1 MPKNENRQD
10 SAFAKY
16 DAMNTEELQQILRED
31 ASKNEGEGSDMET
44 ILYVM
49 EVLAKRRKE
58 QNEGVDP
65 AEALESFKSK
75 YYKPNDNSF
84 ISEPVTA
91 NRKKR
96 IHFGWSRGLVAAVMV
111 LVIVLG
117 GSLTANA
124 MGFDLFE
131 VIAKWTQETFHFG
144 YTGQTDSTIDPN
156 SNYTNPCQ
164 SLQAAINRFEYDV
177 DVVPR
182 WLPDSYSEA
191 GVKIDETPV
200 QRRFTALY
208 QSNEDTIRIRIVD
221 YLSGAPTQIEQSDSL
236 VEVYSHSGIEYY
248 IFDNLGQLRATWIVE
263 NLECFIMGPLT
274 VSEIK
279 EIINSI
285 E

>member
-1 MPKNENRQD
+1 MPNNQNRQD
-10 SAFAKY
+10 SAFTKY
-16 DAMNTEELQQILRED
+16 DTMSTEELQQILRED
-31 ASKNEGEGSDMET
+31 ASKTEGEGSDMET

-84 ISEPVTA
+84 ISECVTMDQ
-91 NRKKR
+91 KKR
-96 IHFGWSRGLVAAVMV
+96 IHLAWSRGLVAAVMV

-144 YTGQTDSTIDPN
+144 YAGQTDESINPN
-156 SNYTNPCQ
+156 PNYSNPCE
-164 SLQAAINRFEYDV
+164 SLQEALDYFKLTTK
-177 DVVPR
+177 VVPC
-182 WLPDSYSEA
+182 WLPNGYTEVDL
-191 GVKIDETPV
+191 KIDDTPI
-200 QRRFTALY
+200 QRRFTAKY
-208 QSNEDTIRIRIVD
+208 QSGENTIRIRIAD
-221 YLSGAPTQIEQSDSL
+221 CLNGAPTQIEQSDSL
-236 VEVYSHSGIEYY
+236 IEVYSHNGIEYY
-248 IFDNLGQLRATWIVE
+248 IFDNLGQLRAAWIVE

>member
-1 MPKNENRQD
+1 MPNNENRQD

-16 DAMNTEELQQILRED
+16 DAMSTEELQQILRED
-31 ASKNEGEGSDMET
+31 ASKTEGEGSDMET

-58 QNEGVDP
+58 RNEGVDP

-84 ISEPVTA
+84 ISERVTMG
-91 NRKKR
+91 RKKR

-124 MGFDLFE
+124 LGFDLFE

-156 SNYTNPCQ
+156 SNYNNPCQ
-164 SLQAAINRFEYDV
+164 SLEAAINRFEYDV

-182 WLPDSYSEA
+182 WLPDNYLEA
-191 GVKIDETPV
+191 DVKIDETPA
-200 QRRFTALY
+200 QRRFSAKY
-208 QSNEDTIRIRIVD
+208 QSGENTIRIRIVD

-236 VEVYSHSGIEYY
+236 IEVYSHGGIEYY
-248 IFDNLGQLRATWIVE
+248 IFDNLGQLQAVWTLDS
-263 NLECFIMGPLT
+263 LECYISGPLT
-274 VSEIK
+274 LSEIK
-279 EIINSI
+279 CIIDSI
-285 E
+285 